1 MTGTPPRLPSMFEM
15 LLSAS
20 ASAARAKTE
29 AARPA
34 WPLNPFM
41 PGIRAGSVT
50 ERVLVEL
57 KREAPKALEAG
68 QLRFRCNA
76 NRGGIAWAVRYL
88 QHQGLIEQIPDPR
101 SPCFRRYRVTEKGLN
116 HDGH

>member
-1 MTGTPPRLPSMFEM
+1 MTGRPPRLPSMFEM
-15 LLSAS
+15 LMSAS
-20 ASAARAKTE
+20 ASAARAKAE

-34 WPLNPFM
+34 WPLNPFP
-41 PGIRAGSVT
+41 PGIREGSAT
-50 ERVLVEL
+50 SRVLAEL
-57 KREAPKALEAG
+57 RRVAPQSLESG

-88 QHQGLIEQIPDPR
+88 AHQGLIEQIPDPR
-101 SPCFRRYRVTEKGLN
+101 SPCFRRYRVTEKGLS